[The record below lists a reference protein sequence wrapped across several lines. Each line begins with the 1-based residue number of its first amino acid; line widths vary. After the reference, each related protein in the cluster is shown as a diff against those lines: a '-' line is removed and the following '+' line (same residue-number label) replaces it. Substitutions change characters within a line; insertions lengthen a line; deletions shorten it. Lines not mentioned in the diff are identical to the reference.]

1 MRRVHVRASIG
12 EMAGE
17 QKAMGRVKFA
27 LIPLAIVAG
36 ASNAQSIQNIENCRQ
51 LTNGVDRLACYDAI
65 QPISAPSEDDVE
77 SPVRVAISR
86 FDIQQKDL
94 RRNIY
99 NPRIEL
105 HLSFA
110 NASTKRVKAVALVI
124 TIKDAFGDMI
134 LTTEGKLDL
143 NIRPGGSDV
152 SPSFFFWDDNE
163 FINDDE
169 FSKLIGPVSAGTAKT
184 DVTVRRVVYQDGSIE
199 NY

>member
-1 MRRVHVRASIG
+1 
-12 EMAGE
+12 
-17 QKAMGRVKFA
+17 MGRVKFA
-27 LIPLAIVAG
+27 LIPLAILASVA
-36 ASNAQSIQNIENCRQ
+36 NAQPLQNIENCRQ
-51 LTNGVDRLACYDAI
+51 LTDGVDRLACYDAL
-65 QPISAPSEDDVE
+65 QPILAPSEDHGE
-77 SPVRVAISR
+77 SPVKVASSR
-86 FDIQQKDL
+86 FDIQQRDM
-94 RRNIY
+94 RRSIY

-110 NASTKRVKAVALVI
+110 NYSTKRVKAVALAI
-124 TIKDAFGDMI
+124 IINDAFGDTI

-163 FINDDE
+163 FMNDDE